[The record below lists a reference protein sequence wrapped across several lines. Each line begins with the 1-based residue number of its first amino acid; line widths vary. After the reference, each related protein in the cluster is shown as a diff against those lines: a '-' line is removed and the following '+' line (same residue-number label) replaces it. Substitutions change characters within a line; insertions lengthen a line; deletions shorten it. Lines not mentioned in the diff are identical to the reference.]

1 MKPLSEN
8 AMNKLDGLI
17 TSLEPVIAF
26 LNQKVSNKTIT
37 GQIEI
42 QKIIRLNT
50 AYQEFLDSAK
60 E

>member
-1 MKPLSEN
+1 MKQLSEN
-8 AMNKLDGLI
+8 AMNKLDQLI
-17 TSLEPVIAF
+17 TTLDPVIAF

-42 QKIIRLNT
+42 QKINRLT
-50 AYQEFLDSAK
+50 ATYQDFLDSAN